1 MLEVAA
7 WIIPV
12 IRKIQTRWGQQDLG
26 EEKLITVTTPP
37 GTYTR
42 GHRQEGFLAPAN

>member
-26 EEKLITVTTPP
+26 EEKLITVTIPP
-37 GTYTR
+37 GKHTHVATDKKASW
-42 GHRQEGFLAPAN
+42 HQ